1 MTSACKGDEF
11 WHLMGRGNDSS
22 DSLAASY
29 CRTRGCL
36 GVQEDEDVM

>member
-1 MTSACKGDEF
+1 MTSAFKGDEF

-29 CRTRGCL
+29 LLQNMWMFG
-36 GVQEDEDVM
+36 GAGG